1 MYTVIFEADTR
12 SGRLFD
18 LTLIAF
24 ILASVVVVVLDSMAS
39 VHARYNELFN
49 LETAVAGSVK
59 RQKASIG
66 AALRQIAGTAEQFQM
81 GDRRPTGIFRR
92 NSNLASFGD
101 ANCRF

>member
-1 MYTVIFEADTR
+1 MAVTQAARALTVGLPVSLMKRA
-12 SGRLFD
+12 
-18 LTLIAF
+18 
-24 ILASVVVVVLDSMAS
+24 
-39 VHARYNELFN
+39 FN
-49 LETAVAGSVK
+49 LETAVAGSAK
-59 RQKASIG
+59 RQEASIG

>member
-1 MYTVIFEADTR
+1 MVRPTADTR
-12 SGRLFD
+12 LLVGATVDAVHRLFKPG
-18 LTLIAF
+18 
-24 ILASVVVVVLDSMAS
+24 
-39 VHARYNELFN
+39 FN
-49 LETAVAGSVK
+49 LETAVAGSAK

-66 AALRQIAGTAEQFQM
+66 AALRQIPGTAEQFQM